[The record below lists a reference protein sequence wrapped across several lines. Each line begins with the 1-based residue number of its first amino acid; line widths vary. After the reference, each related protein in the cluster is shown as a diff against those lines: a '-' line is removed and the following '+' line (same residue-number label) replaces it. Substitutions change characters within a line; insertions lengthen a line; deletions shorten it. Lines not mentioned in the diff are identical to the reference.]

1 MSAYVVIEFT
11 VKDPNV
17 IRDDYT
23 PTAVQ
28 TVKAYG
34 GEPLVNSNWENLD
47 GEPTLTQGA
56 MIRFPDHEAALAW
69 YGSREY
75 QQLIDIRRVGM
86 DARFSLIG

>member
-11 VKDPNV
+11 VKDPSV

-28 TVKAYG
+28 TVKQHG
-34 GEPLVNSNWENLD
+34 GEPLANSNWENLD
-47 GEPTLTQGA
+47 GEPTVTQGA
-56 MIRFPDHEAALAW
+56 MIRFPDHAAALAW
-69 YGSREY
+69 YNSPEY
-75 QQLIDIRRVGM
+75 QQLLDIRRIGM